1 MQVTETL
8 SEGLKRGYKVVV
20 PAAELATKLDAQ
32 LADLKDKVRI
42 NGFRPGKVPV
52 GHLRRLYGKS
62 VMAEIVQNTVTE
74 ANRKIVEDHGIR
86 LAQEPQVEFPTD
98 QAEVEKALEA
108 KGDLA
113 YNVSVEI
120 LPKFEIG
127 SFEDLALE
135 RKVAV
140 VSEEEIE
147 ASLRRM
153 ADNNRVFTPREEGA
167 AAQSGDKVS
176 VDFTGRVDGETFEGG
191 TGEDIDV
198 ILGSDTFIPGFEGQL
213 IGMKVGEQRLVKV
226 TFPEA
231 YAAAALAG
239 KPAEFDVTAKVIS
252 APGEVTFDDAFA
264 KGFGFDEFAKLKD
277 AVRTQI
283 ETDYNR
289 ASRDKLKRSLLDALD
304 KRYSFELPPGLVE
317 QEFTAV
323 WQQVEN
329 EQKQSGK
336 SFADEG
342 TTEDAARADYRRI
355 AERRVRLGLLL
366 AEVGEQAKVQV
377 SDDEISRSLVE
388 RARQFPG
395 QEQAVWDYYRKNAEA
410 LASLRAPI
418 FEEKVVDHI
427 VAQAMVTDVTVAKE
441 DLFKLEEEAAA

>member
-226 TFPEA
+226 TSPGAEITLA
-231 YAAAALAG
+231 VTSNSAGLPASAAAA
-239 KPAEFDVTAKVIS
+239 
-252 APGEVTFDDAFA
+252 
-264 KGFGFDEFAKLKD
+264 
-277 AVRTQI
+277 
-283 ETDYNR
+283 
-289 ASRDKLKRSLLDALD
+289 
-304 KRYSFELPPGLVE
+304 
-317 QEFTAV
+317 
-323 WQQVEN
+323 
-329 EQKQSGK
+329 
-336 SFADEG
+336 
-342 TTEDAARADYRRI
+342 
-355 AERRVRLGLLL
+355 
-366 AEVGEQAKVQV
+366 
-377 SDDEISRSLVE
+377 
-388 RARQFPG
+388 
-395 QEQAVWDYYRKNAEA
+395 
-410 LASLRAPI
+410 
-418 FEEKVVDHI
+418 
-427 VAQAMVTDVTVAKE
+427 
-441 DLFKLEEEAAA
+441 